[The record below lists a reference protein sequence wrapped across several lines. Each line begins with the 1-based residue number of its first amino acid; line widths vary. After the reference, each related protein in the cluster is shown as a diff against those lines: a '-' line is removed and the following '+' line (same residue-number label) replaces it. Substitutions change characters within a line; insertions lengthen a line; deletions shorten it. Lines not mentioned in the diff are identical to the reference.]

1 VVGLRSKP
9 RTVQPERCNTWSMWG
24 NCKLMEITLAGQFLI
39 VVDTGA
45 GAIPFVLSFRAGM
58 SCIHLR

>member
-1 VVGLRSKP
+1 
-9 RTVQPERCNTWSMWG
+9 MWG

>member
-1 VVGLRSKP
+1 MP
-9 RTVQPERCNTWSMWG
+9 G

-45 GAIPFVLSFRAGM
+45 GAIPFVLSFRAGI
-58 SCIHLR
+58 SCIRMR